1 MLKFSLIRYALL
13 VCALSLPAH
22 AHASSS
28 DDSLYQALGQQQG
41 ISALMET
48 FILEIAEDQR
58 IIHHFENTDIERL
71 HRMLT
76 EQICELSG
84 GPCTYSGDD
93 MVTVHTGMKVTG
105 AEFNALVEDL
115 ISAMEQHDIAVSAQN
130 RLLAILAAMHKEVV
144 NL

>member
-1 MLKFSLIRYALL
+1 MLKNSLIGGVILL
-13 VCALSLPAH
+13 CSLSLSVPSA
-22 AHASSS
+22 ASSV

-48 FILEIAEDQR
+48 FILEIAEDER

-115 ISAMEQHDIAVSAQN
+115 IAAMEQHDIAVSAQN

>member
-1 MLKFSLIRYALL
+1 MLKQGLMGL
-13 VCALSLPAH
+13 VLVLGLGSVSAPA
-22 AHASSS
+22 AASQT

-48 FILEIAEDQR
+48 FILEIAEDER

-115 ISAMEQHDIAVSAQN
+115 IAAMEQHDIAVSAQN

>member
-1 MLKFSLIRYALL
+1 MLKQSLLAILVLL
-13 VCALSLPAH
+13 GLVNLSAQATL
-22 AHASSS
+22 SQY

-41 ISALMET
+41 ISDLMET
-48 FILEIAEDQR
+48 FILEIAEDER

-93 MVTVHTGMKVTG
+93 MVTVHTGMNVTG

-115 ISAMEQHDIAVSAQN
+115 IAAMEQHDIAVSAQN

>member
-1 MLKFSLIRYALL
+1 MFRPVIMSLVLL
-13 VCALSLPAH
+13 LGSMVMPAQ
-22 AHASSS
+22 AAS

-48 FILEIAEDQR
+48 FILEIAEDER
-58 IIHHFENTDIERL
+58 IVHHFEKTDIERL

-84 GPCTYSGDD
+84 GPCSYSGDD
-93 MVTVHTGMKVTG
+93 MVTVHTGMNVTT

-115 ISAMEQHDIAVSAQN
+115 IAAMEQHEIAVSAQN

>member
-1 MLKFSLIRYALL
+1 MLKLSLIRCAVLL
-13 VCALSLPAH
+13 CALTLPVH
-22 AHASSS
+22 AQASSS

-48 FILEIAEDQR
+48 FILEIAEDER

-115 ISAMEQHDIAVSAQN
+115 IAAMEQHEIAVSAQN